1 MARKSASHGM
11 RMYWIVWAGNL
22 ISSMGTSIGSFS
34 LVVWIYDQTKSAS
47 QFSTMMTLAAVT
59 SLVCMPIG
67 GSFADRFDRRKILI
81 AGNLASAVMTLLM
94 VSAFYTGQMKV
105 WYSYIIAVV
114 MNAIGSLTFPA
125 FLSSIRLLVPRGQ
138 LVRVA
143 GLTQTAHAL
152 TGMAMPP
159 LAGLLI
165 SQIHYHGVI
174 AIDMVTF
181 LFAALTLFFVRIPR
195 PAALTADVA
204 EQRSVWGDMV
214 FAWRYIRTRAGLF
227 SLLSL
232 FALTNFI
239 GGIINVVLGPLILS
253 FASPTELG
261 VVNAASTGGMLLGAF
276 IISLWGGPK
285 RRVQGIFWGFLA
297 QACLL
302 FLAGLEPSVPLLAFA
317 MFLAMFVTPF
327 ILSCNQAIWQLKVD
341 PAAQGRVLASRA
353 TIGMAASPI
362 AFAIAGPLSDY
373 VFRPLLVEGGPL
385 ADSVGRVIGVGPGR
399 GTALLLIVM
408 GVVVILTVLAAF
420 VNPRLR
426 NVETELPDVGRQQQ
440 PNEAG
445 GGAEPSQEDQA
456 ARPEAAAAG

>member
-1 MARKSASHGM
+1 MARQVASHGM
-11 RMYWIVWAGNL
+11 RMYWIVWAGNF
-22 ISSMGTSIGSFS
+22 ISGIGTSLGSFS

-59 SLVCMPIG
+59 GLICMPIG
-67 GSFADRFDRRKILI
+67 GSIADRFDRRKILI
-81 AGNLASAVMTLLM
+81 AGNLASAVITLLM

-114 MNAIGSLTFPA
+114 MNAIGTLTFPS

-159 LAGLLI
+159 LAGFLI
-165 SQIHYHGVI
+165 GRIHYHGVI
-174 AIDMVTF
+174 AIDLVTF
-181 LFAALTLFFVRIPR
+181 LFASLTLFLVRIPR
-195 PAALTADVA
+195 PAALTADVS
-204 EQRSVWGDMV
+204 EQRSVLGDMV
-214 FAWRYIRTRAGLF
+214 FAWQYIRTRAGLF

-232 FALTNFI
+232 FALTNFV
-239 GGIINVVLGPLILS
+239 GGMINVVLGPLILS

-285 RRVQGIFWGFLA
+285 RRVQGILWGFLA

-302 FLAGLEPSVPLLAFA
+302 FLAGLEPSVPLLTFA
-317 MFLAMFVTPF
+317 MFLAMFVSPF

-341 PAAQGRVLASRA
+341 PAAQGRVLAARG
-353 TIGMAASPI
+353 TIGMAAAPL
-362 AFAIAGPLSDY
+362 AFATAGPLSDY
-373 VFRPLLVEGGPL
+373 VFRPLLVEGGAL

-399 GTALLLIVM
+399 GTALMLMVIGVLLIVA
-408 GVVVILTVLAAF
+408 ILAAF
-420 VNPRLR
+420 ANPRLR
-426 NVETELPDVGRQQQ
+426 NVETDLPDIGRQQQ
-440 PNEAG
+440 PDEP
-445 GGAEPSQEDQA
+445 GGAPAAPQEGQ
-456 ARPEAAAAG
+456 AAAAG